1 VSVTTIPIFRELL
14 VDSGKSPFEAPQKNP
29 QGSSLEFFA
38 GFSDVQKGLFATKF
52 AITLY
57 YSPLNVKEIVYL
69 DCLKLVATERLNTK
83 GHPSLVRYGHYFH
96 RLFEDSRRLTVGSN
110 LITWRILEQG
120 A

>member
-1 VSVTTIPIFRELL
+1 MCLL
-14 VDSGKSPFEAPQKNP
+14 QPFPFFASFWWILVRVPSRLHKKTRKEA
-29 QGSSLEFFA
+29 LEFFA

-52 AITLY
+52 TITLY